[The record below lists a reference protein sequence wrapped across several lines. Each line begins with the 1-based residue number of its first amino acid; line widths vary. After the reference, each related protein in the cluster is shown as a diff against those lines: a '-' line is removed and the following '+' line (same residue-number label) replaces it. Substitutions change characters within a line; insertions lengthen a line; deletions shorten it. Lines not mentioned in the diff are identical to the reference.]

1 MTRILIVDDHPEN
14 VYFLRALLTA
24 HGFAVEEAANG
35 AEALGKAA
43 IAPPDLVISDLLM
56 PVVDGYSLLRRWRA
70 DATLRT
76 VPFIVFTATY
86 TTPRDERL
94 AMAMGADAF
103 LIKPAEPDAIL
114 GCVCDVQAR
123 QRDGL
128 LPSMKGRTTGEL
140 ELLQEYNEV
149 LLHKIE
155 QKVVEVERAN
165 EDLRRE
171 VAERKRVQEELRESG
186 ARFLATFEQTA
197 IGIAHVDINGR
208 FIWANRKLCEMCGYG
223 PGELAG
229 LSFSIMTHPDWREE
243 AEAARRAMLAGVLAS
258 YEAEKRY
265 LRKDGSSF
273 WGSLVATLVRDEA
286 GRPDRF
292 ISVIS
297 DVTGRK
303 AVEEVLRQRD
313 RAIQAVSQG
322 ITITDPSRPDNPI
335 TYASQGFERMTG
347 FSEAEVLGRN
357 CRFLQGEGTDPGQVA
372 RLREAIA
379 AARPVE
385 VEILNYR
392 KDGTPF
398 WNLVS
403 INPVRDDSGDLAYF
417 VGVQSDVTARK
428 RLESDLLQMQ
438 KMEAVGQLAGG
449 IAHDFNNH
457 LTVIGGYSD
466 EILATPGLPPMIRE
480 AVTAI
485 SEAGQRAASL
495 TRQLLGFSRQTM
507 LQPRVIDLNGAVLAV
522 ARMLR
527 RLISAHVRLDLVR
540 APDARAVLVDAVQ
553 LDQVLINLAVNARDA
568 MPEGGRLT
576 IETTNVTLGPDYCAT
591 HLDSRPGDYVMLAVS
606 DTGTGMTPEV
616 RARIFEPF
624 FTTKGVGKGTGLGL
638 PTVLGIVQ
646 QSQGSIQVYS
656 EPGIGTTFKIYLPAA
671 ESLAPVPDLVA
682 PSIVPSGQ
690 ETLLLVEDDENVRR
704 LAQMALTR
712 HGYRVLVA
720 RHGVE
725 ALTMIEAQEPRID
738 LVVTDVVMPEMSGPE
753 LVRRLRTRLPQLRA
767 LFMSGYTDDA
777 VVRHGLLDATVAF
790 IQKPYSGDAL
800 ASKVRETLK
809 AGGMQRVGQAGG
821 E

>member
-14 VYFLRALLTA
+14 IYLLRALLTGN
-24 HGFAVEEAANG
+24 GFGVEEAANG
-35 AEALGKAA
+35 AEALVKAG
-43 IAPPDLVISDLLM
+43 IAPPDLIISDLLM
-56 PVVDGYSLLRRWRA
+56 PVLDGYSLLRRWRA
-70 DATLRT
+70 DTTLAA

-94 AMAMGADAF
+94 ALAMGADAF
-103 LIKPAEPDAIL
+103 LIKPAEPNAIL
-114 GCVCDVQAR
+114 GCIRDVLAR

-128 LPSMKGRTTGEL
+128 LPSMKGRTAGEL
-140 ELLQEYNEV
+140 ELLKEYNEV
-149 LLHKIE
+149 LLHKLE
-155 QKVVEVERAN
+155 QKVLEIERTN

-171 VAERKRVQEELRESG
+171 VAERMRVQEELRDSG

-197 IGIAHVDINGR
+197 IGIAHVSINGR
-208 FIWANRKLCEMCGYG
+208 FIWANRKLCKMCGYA

-229 LSFSIMTHPDWREE
+229 LSFRAVSHPDWLLE
-243 AEAARRAMLAGVLAS
+243 AEAARLAMLAGERVS

-265 LRKDGSSF
+265 LRKDGRSF
-273 WGSLVATLVRDEA
+273 WGSLVTTLVRDDA

-297 DVTGRK
+297 DVTDRK
-303 AVEEVLRQRD
+303 AVEEALRQRD
-313 RAIQAVSQG
+313 HAIQAVSQG
-322 ITITDPSRPDNPI
+322 ITITDPRQPGNPI
-335 TYASQGFERMTG
+335 TYASQGFERITG
-347 FSEAEVLGRN
+347 YSQAEVLGLN
-357 CRFLQGEGTDPGQVA
+357 CRFLQGVGTDRQQRD

-379 AARPVE
+379 AGRAVE
-385 VEILNYR
+385 VELLNYR

-398 WNLVS
+398 WNQLS
-403 INPVRDDSGDLAYF
+403 INPVTDESGELAYF
-417 VGVQSDVTARK
+417 VGVQSDVTTRK

-466 EILATPGLPPMIRE
+466 ELLASPGLPPMIRE

-507 LQPRVIDLNGAVLAV
+507 LQPRVIDLNGAVSSV
-522 ARMLR
+522 ARMLH
-527 RLISAHVRLDLVR
+527 RLIGKHVQLDLVL
-540 APDARAVLVDAVQ
+540 APDTLAVFVDAVQ

-568 MPEGGRLT
+568 MPDGGRLT
-576 IETTNVTLGPDYCAT
+576 IETSNVILGPDYCAT
-591 HLDSRPGDYVMLAVS
+591 HLDCRPGPYVMLAVS
-606 DTGTGMTPEV
+606 DTGTGMPPDL

-638 PTVLGIVQ
+638 ATVLGIVQ

-656 EPGIGTTFKIYLPAA
+656 ELGIGTTFKIYLPA
-671 ESLAPVPDLVA
+671 SKVSAPA
-682 PSIVPSGQ
+682 PARSEPPSVSSGQ
-690 ETLLLVEDDENVRR
+690 ATLLLVEDDESVRR
-704 LAQMALTR
+704 LAHLALSR

-720 RHGVE
+720 RDGVE
-725 ALTMIEAQEPRID
+725 ALQMVQAQDIRID
-738 LVVTDVVMPEMSGPE
+738 LLVTDVVMPNMGGPE
-753 LVRRLRTRLPQLRA
+753 LVRRLQLRLPHLRA

-790 IQKPYSGDAL
+790 IQKPYTGDAL
-800 ASKVRETLK
+800 AAKVRETLT
-809 AGGMQRVGQAGG
+809 ANTNLRWP
-821 E
+821 